1 MGGLKKILAQNFK
14 DASGLKAEG
23 NDLMRSGRLTDA
35 IRDLMLVVFHD
46 FCPVYMRIE
55 NESLRLVS

>member
-1 MGGLKKILAQNFK
+1 LKQILAQNFK

-35 IRDLMLVVFHD
+35 IRDLMVVVFHD
-46 FCPVYMRIE
+46 FCWCD
-55 NESLRLVS
+55 LVCIWVSRKACA